1 MKNTEY
7 NLFLEEAI
15 SIKEAYDLLEAWG
28 YLLEVDLIDK
38 FQYAEKIKELYPRN
52 ERVVEMKHEPIHATL
67 NRFIQAGVF
76 KSKMIPTENPS
87 VVIWSKTRKCLVGGK
102 GQPDTLEL
110 IQRINGVYEL
120 TYENNIF
127 ISLQVRSELTESDVK
142 EINESEGIIV
152 TNATYGEPY
161 FRYGFIPQ

>member
-1 MKNTEY
+1 M
-7 NLFLEEAI
+7 
-15 SIKEAYDLLEAWG
+15 
-28 YLLEVDLIDK
+28 
-38 FQYAEKIKELYPRN
+38 
-52 ERVVEMKHEPIHATL
+52 
-67 NRFIQAGVF
+67 
-76 KSKMIPTENPS
+76 
-87 VVIWSKTRKCLVGGK
+87 VGGK

-127 ISLQVRSELTESDVK
+127 ISLQVRSELTELDVK

>member
-1 MKNTEY
+1 MRNKLTEDT
-7 NLFLEEAI
+7 N
-15 SIKEAYDLLEAWG
+15 DLLEAWD

-38 FQYAEKIKELYPRN
+38 FQYAEKIKELHPTIGK
-52 ERVVEMKHEPIHATL
+52 ERVMEMKREPIHATL

-76 KSKMIPTENPS
+76 ESKMIPTENPS

-102 GQPDTLEL
+102 GQPDALEL

-142 EINESEGIIV
+142 EINESKEIIV

-161 FRYGFIPQ
+161 FRYGFISQ